1 LLKVASLTPHLAV
14 NLVNSGAYRCL
25 LERKGNLLF
34 GKPALFH
41 GMSLFS
47 IGEISCRIF
56 YTFKW
61 LSFSGQGHSGRVIL
75 QFFKKERFRKRN
87 YRTRYLTCAY
97 VFNHIEVFY
106 NRTQIHSHLGGVCP
120 EAFESASNR
129 GLSLSTVLEEHC
141 EIFKKHLRNTYL
153 VNSY

>member
-1 LLKVASLTPHLAV
+1 MSDVKRRNINIV
-14 NLVNSGAYRCL
+14 LVINAWSYTSNYRIWHKL
-25 LERKGNLLF
+25 RSQLSWEHKGHMLD
-34 GKPALFH
+34 
-41 GMSLFS
+41 
-47 IGEISCRIF
+47 F
-56 YTFKW
+56 YSFKW

-120 EAFESASNR
+120 EACESASNR